1 MKLINI
7 YNFAL
12 VLSLF
17 PWISFGIIDGG
28 IQPFFM
34 LPMAVAIFAR
44 YLISKKI
51 SKEYLLLFLPILFIL
66 FNSFSGEIARFDF
79 IREVVAYFSMAMS
92 FIFFKQYLQLFG
104 FPSKIILYAIT
115 ISIAA
120 GIVQVLF
127 DEKIFELVVHARTTS
142 GRGVT
147 GFSSEPGYYGMHI
160 ALLASLLLL
169 SSREGLLRPLL
180 LSLSGL
186 VLSASVVAFYFYIT
200 FIGSVVILKKL
211 VTFKTGSI
219 LILIGASSFFF
230 VLSDLRFGQIIYL
243 FLNTGFEGLYNQD
256 ASANARISQTLTP
269 FILSYYNDFMPA
281 TDSVISKISLIN
293 QGESVRNLLSSD
305 DKIGSY
311 IGRLVFH
318 FGIFFIMPL
327 FIYLFILFLNSS
339 IRKITAV
346 LLILL
351 ALLPAISPAYP
362 LIMYFLVY
370 FIHYYR
376 GKNGLRPESCG

>member
-28 IQPFFM
+28 IQPFF
-34 LPMAVAIFAR
+34 IFAR

-169 SSREGLLRPLL
+169 SSREGLLRPLYFRY
-180 LSLSGL
+180 L
-186 VLSASVVAFYFYIT
+186 VWCC
-200 FIGSVVILKKL
+200 
-211 VTFKTGSI
+211 
-219 LILIGASSFFF
+219 
-230 VLSDLRFGQIIYL
+230 QH
-243 FLNTGFEGLYNQD
+243 
-256 ASANARISQTLTP
+256 
-269 FILSYYNDFMPA
+269 
-281 TDSVISKISLIN
+281 
-293 QGESVRNLLSSD
+293 
-305 DKIGSY
+305 
-311 IGRLVFH
+311 RLW
-318 FGIFFIMPL
+318 L
-327 FIYLFILFLNSS
+327 FIFI
-339 IRKITAV
+339 
-346 LLILL
+346 
-351 ALLPAISPAYP
+351 
-362 LIMYFLVY
+362 
-370 FIHYYR
+370 
-376 GKNGLRPESCG
+376 